1 MKSFTTI
8 SLLVWS
14 CGAIGGG
21 DAKWYLGIICE
32 EDGELYCQYDDG
44 DQDYGV
50 DLIERPFRLHVDQ
63 HCAHSIQILPLTK
76 RTDED
81 EEDEDELEEDQVV
94 QTGVNDFVMVKD
106 GDNDGVEEEEG
117 EDVLEVIE
125 VYEDEDEGEDELEV
139 IEVDEDEDE
148 DEENEEGEENKAIE
162 QEFFAGQEKFHNFFS
177 QKFSEV
183 PEFAP
188 GLISAL
194 KAVHRK
200 KIITKK
206 RPVEIARIIKTRLKA
221 DGLPTICQQIH
232 DRKLSAADI
241 VKKVVDCRL
250 EEPEQTRQR
259 EEATKKHSL
268 SITRVEDTSNELVC
282 YCGTM
287 VPKNQLELRD

>member
-1 MKSFTTI
+1 
-8 SLLVWS
+8 
-14 CGAIGGG
+14 
-21 DAKWYLGIICE
+21 
-32 EDGELYCQYDDG
+32 
-44 DQDYGV
+44 
-50 DLIERPFRLHVDQ
+50 
-63 HCAHSIQILPLTK
+63 LPLTK

-81 EEDEDELEEDQVV
+81 EEDEDEFEEDQVRV
-94 QTGVNDFVMVKD
+94 DQAEQQGVGGVMVRVEEDD
-106 GDNDGVEEEEG
+106 GVEEEGELNELEVIEVDEDEEDEDEFEEDQVGEDQVKQPCVPGFVRGEEDDDDGVEEEEG
-117 EDVLEVIE
+117 ELDEFEVIE
-125 VYEDEDEGEDELEV
+125 V
-139 IEVDEDEDE
+139 DEDE

-162 QEFFAGQEKFHNFFS
+162 QEEFFPNQESFHNFFS

-259 EEATKKHSL
+259 EEAAKKHSL
-268 SITRVEDTSNELVC
+268 SITRVEDTELVC
-282 YCGTM
+282 YCGAM